1 MSETVKTVD
10 NEALRNKELNKE
22 SSDSLS
28 TLLRQLRFRAS
39 VFFRSE
45 YCGSWAVDTSGSRQV
60 PFHMVCQGEG
70 WLHSGDEAPQHMM
83 AGQLVMFPQDRPHI
97 LANSPVV
104 PSKESV
110 NCAEPGGAQGD
121 ATRLVC
127 GYFEFDQRAAG
138 PLLASLPDTMIVDL
152 AQTRSGALRELV
164 NLWINESREGRWGGD
179 LAVDLLAE
187 LVFLEMLRAEVNA
200 GRIGGLIGALSDDR
214 LGPVLHR
221 IHAEPGLA
229 HTTQSL
235 SSSIGMSESAFA
247 KRFREKVGL
256 TIGAYL
262 RLWRMQLAARA
273 LRESE
278 RSIADIA
285 ESVGY
290 ESEVAFRKAFS
301 AYFEVAPGRYRR
313 NAED

>member
-1 MSETVKTVD
+1 MSETVLSED
-10 NEALRNKELNKE
+10 G
-22 SSDSLS
+22 LS
-28 TLLRQLRFRAS
+28 TLLRQLRFRAT

-70 WLHSGDEAPQHMM
+70 WLHSSEDSPQRMM
-83 AGQLVMFPQDRPHI
+83 AGQLVMFPQDRPHV
-97 LANSPVV
+97 LANSENEP
-104 PSKESV
+104 KEEDI

-152 AQTRSGALRELV
+152 GQTRSGALRELV
-164 NLWINESREGRWGGD
+164 NLWINESRELRLGGD

-200 GRIGGLIGALSDDR
+200 GRIGGLVGALSDDR
-214 LGPVLHR
+214 VGPVLHL
-221 IHAEPGLA
+221 IHAEPGLP
-229 HTTQSL
+229 HTAQDL
-235 SSSIGMSESAFA
+235 ADRVGMSESAFT
-247 KRFREKVGL
+247 KRFKDKIGQTVGS
-256 TIGAYL
+256 YL
-262 RLWRMQLAARA
+262 RQWRMQLAARA
-273 LRESE
+273 LRETE
-278 RSIADIA
+278 RSMTDIA

-290 ESEVAFRKAFS
+290 DSEVAFRKAFS
-301 AYFEVAPGRYRR
+301 AYFEIAPGKYRR
-313 NAED
+313 QAFNQN